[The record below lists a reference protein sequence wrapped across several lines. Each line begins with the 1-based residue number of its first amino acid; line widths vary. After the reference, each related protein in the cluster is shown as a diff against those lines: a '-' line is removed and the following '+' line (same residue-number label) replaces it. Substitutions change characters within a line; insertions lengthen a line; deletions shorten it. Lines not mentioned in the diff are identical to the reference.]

1 MSKCLVVNSHFKG
14 FGVMS
19 IVCLLAGCSGMP
31 VYQEPA
37 LGNSRLAVV
46 QSESWLG
53 TLFGVYPYLSE
64 VDDQAVESL
73 SRPSFTTLTLT
84 PGEHKLNFQ
93 AYATPVPGENPL
105 MMRAADQPGDIGK
118 TITFKAEAGHVYRI
132 ESKKG
137 RYASQQVGEDLIWI
151 RDLTAQQVVAA
162 ADHGP
167 VENAADIPQIAH
179 APIIAPLPPA
189 DKQHAEKL

>member
-1 MSKCLVVNSHFKG
+1 MNNSLVCNTRYQLIRVM
-14 FGVMS
+14 GVLF
-19 IVCLLAGCSGMP
+19 LLTGCGGMP
-31 VYQEPA
+31 VYQEP
-37 LGNSRLAVV
+37 LQSKNDVAVV

-64 VDDQAVESL
+64 VDDHAVESL
-73 SRPSFTTLTLT
+73 SRPSFTTLTLS
-84 PGEHKLNFQ
+84 PGEHKLDFQ
-93 AYATPVPGENPL
+93 AYATPVPGVNPL
-105 MMRAADQPGDIGK
+105 TLQAIDQPGDIGK
-118 TITFKAEAGHVYRI
+118 SITFTAEAGHVYRI

-137 RYASQQVGEDLIWI
+137 VYVNRQTGEDLIWI

-179 APIIAPLPPA
+179 APLKSLE
-189 DKQHAEKL
+189 DKHHAEKL